1 MKRKLI
7 SVVLL
12 AAFLTS
18 VYLGNISVAAASKV
32 KVDVKLESVE
42 CVENNHVGNE
52 WEYSCT
58 ANKKELKEGD
68 TIQITTTS
76 SGKIKIVAEA
86 TENDKYPDTG
96 TKTLTIPVSKLKKD
110 KNSAYTCNVT
120 VIEDRGRYAG
130 NTAVWKFTFNV
141 KRK

>member
-12 AAFLTS
+12 AAFLFS
-18 VYLGNISVAAASKV
+18 VYSGSTSAAASSKV
-32 KVDVKLESVE
+32 KVAVKLESVE

-58 ANKKELKEGD
+58 VNKKELKEGD
-68 TIQITTTS
+68 TVEITAAS

-86 TENDKYPDTG
+86 TENDKYPDNG

-110 KNSAYTCNVT
+110 KNSTYTCNVT
-120 VIEDRGRYAG
+120 VTEDRGRYAG